1 MYCGGLFVYEYKPLF
16 FPGSAHAVVIRAAML
31 FVVQFP
37 VTEYKCF
44 RCSQCLHL
52 TAGISPNLFVLYVSQ
67 YIYLKSI
74 YFNIDRSNN
83 RP

>member
-37 VTEYKCF
+37 VIEYITVSAADNVK
-44 RCSQCLHL
+44 L
-52 TAGISPNLFVLYVSQ
+52 TAGISPNLFVLYVQ

>member
-37 VTEYKCF
+37 VTEYTV
-44 RCSQCLHL
+44 S
-52 TAGISPNLFVLYVSQ
+52 AGDNV
-67 YIYLKSI
+67 
-74 YFNIDRSNN
+74 
-83 RP
+83 

>member
-1 MYCGGLFVYEYKPLF
+1 MYWSGIFVYEDKPLF

-37 VTEYKCF
+37 VIEYNCF
-44 RCSQCLHL
+44 SYWQCLHL

-83 RP
+83 GP